1 MYVVRKRQTNHVES
15 IGMVLQ
21 NAGSI
26 PATSTYKELT
36 MDYQNKK
43 KFRKSQKKK
52 KAKQNKVKLRR
63 AAIQEENRVE
73 RLLAK
78 MRYDSREKIRPYRK
92 EAS

>member
-1 MYVVRKRQTNHVES
+1 MLEWCCRTRVRFPPPPL
-15 IGMVLQ
+15 I
-21 NAGSI
+21 
-26 PATSTYKELT
+26 KELT

-52 KAKQNKVKLRR
+52 NAKQNKVKLRR

-78 MRYDSREKIRPYRK
+78 MRYDSRQKIRPYKK
-92 EAS
+92 EID